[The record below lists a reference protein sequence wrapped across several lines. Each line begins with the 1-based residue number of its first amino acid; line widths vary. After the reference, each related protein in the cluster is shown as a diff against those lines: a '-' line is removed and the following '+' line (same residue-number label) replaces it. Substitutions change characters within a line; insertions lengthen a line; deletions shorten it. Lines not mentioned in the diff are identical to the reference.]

1 MGRKQN
7 KFENKYNGLKQR
19 SPNSIQISFTYQDK
33 QRREPISNINTTD
46 EKIWQGLALDLEQ
59 IKYEIRTGEF
69 DYSRTFPDSPRA
81 KLFAPT
87 RGALLKTY
95 LPYFMKIRRQG
106 IQKMGKKP
114 LRDSTFHTNILLIE
128 QILIPAFGD
137 LCIDQINADHVYDWA
152 EKYRNGRTTK
162 TLKNILSPLRV
173 ALDYAVIQRLIQT
186 NPIKTLTVFG
196 DKRTQ
201 KADKHD
207 PFTKD
212 EIETILLNCSG
223 QLHNYIRFAIF
234 TGLRPSEQIALGWDD
249 YDPIAKTLN
258 VDKAITDL
266 SDNPEIGGKTF
277 CSERIIK
284 LSPTAIHALECQK
297 IHTHSI
303 GKYIF
308 HNPPNRYNDHSSRP
322 WQGSKELAKQ
332 YKTILKNAGVR
343 YRKPYSTR
351 HTYASMQI
359 SAGENLA
366 FMSKQLGHES
376 IAFTLKTYASWI
388 ANSDPDAGNKADKLF
403 TDLSTKYIS
412 ENLTLLR

>member
-7 KFENKYNGLKQR
+7 KFEKKYNGLKQR

-33 QRREPISNINTTD
+33 QRREPISNIDPTD
-46 EKIWQGLALDLEQ
+46 EKIWQGLAADLAR
-59 IKYEIRTGEF
+59 IKYEIRTDEF
-69 DYSRTFPDSPRA
+69 DYSRFFPDSPRA

-87 RGALLKTY
+87 KGALLKTY
-95 LPYFMKIRRQG
+95 LPYFMKIRRKG

-114 LRDSTFHTNILLIE
+114 LRDSTFHTNMLLIK
-128 QILIPAFGD
+128 QILIPAFGN

-173 ALDYAVIQRLIQT
+173 ALDYAVLERLLLI

-196 DKRTQ
+196 DKKTQ
-201 KADKHD
+201 KVDKHD

-212 EIETILLNCSG
+212 EIELLLLHCSG

-234 TGLRPSEQIALGWDD
+234 TGLRPSEQMALVWDD
-249 YDPIAKTLN
+249 YNALAKTLN

-266 SDNPEIGGKTF
+266 SDSVEVGGKTF

-308 HNPPNRYNDHSSRP
+308 HAPPNRYNGYVEKPWKGSRD
-322 WQGSKELAKQ
+322 LLKQ

-403 TDLSTKYIS
+403 TDLSNKSIS